1 MRGFKAIRKPST
13 QSQPQSQ
20 SQPQPQYEIADI
32 LNRLGDKLEDL
43 GFNAWQLR
51 TLFAL
56 KKCRTSALGGH
67 IDACDECGN
76 ISISYNSCRNRHCPK
91 CQGRNREQWIE
102 NRETELLPVPYFHV
116 VFTLPEVL
124 NNTALHEPKMLY
136 DTLFETAWET
146 LQTFGKNKNLQMG
159 MIAVLHTWGQNLSLH
174 PHLHCIVPG
183 GGVDEN
189 GAWKNIKNDGKFLFS
204 VKALSKVFRAK
215 FCEKLKANLKDKF
228 NENQENEYEKIRQ
241 SLWEKPWVVYAKK
254 PFGSPKSVVEYLGR
268 YTHKIA
274 ISNGRIRGIDDKT
287 VTFDYKDYRQK
298 GIKKQMVLSHEEFIR
313 RFAMHILP
321 KRFVKIRHYGF
332 LSSTW
337 KRIKLKKLQQ
347 NLGIQPKEKLPPKAF
362 QPKCTCCKV
371 GNLVTI
377 ATFDLRGPPSWFLE
391 MSRNLPAPKSAF

>member
-1 MRGFKAIRKPST
+1 MSGLKTSKKQST
-13 QSQPQSQ
+13 QPQSQPQ
-20 SQPQPQYEIADI
+20 YEVADV
-32 LNRLGDKLEDL
+32 LNKLGSKLENL
-43 GFNAWQLR
+43 ELNSWQLR

-76 ISISYNSCRNRHCPK
+76 VSISYNSCRNRHCPK
-91 CQGRNREQWIE
+91 CQGRKREKWIE
-102 NRETELLPVPYFHV
+102 NRENELLPVPYFHV
-116 VFTLPEVL
+116 VFTLPDVL
-124 NNTALHEPKMLY
+124 NKTALHEPKMLY
-136 DTLFETAWET
+136 DILFESAWET

-274 ISNGRIRGIDDKT
+274 ISNHRIRNIDAEN

-298 GIKKQMVLSHEEFIR
+298 GLRKQMTLSHEEFIR
-313 RFAMHILP
+313 RFTLHILP
-321 KRFVKIRHYGF
+321 KRLVKIRHYGF

-337 KRIKLKKLQQ
+337 KRKKLKTLQQ
-347 NLGIQPKEKLPPKAF
+347 NLGVIPREKPIKKPF
-362 QPKCTCCKV
+362 SPKCSCCKV

-377 ATFDLRGPPSWFLE
+377 ATFDLRGPPRWFLE
-391 MSRNLPAPKSAF
+391 RSQSLKLPKI

>member
-1 MRGFKAIRKPST
+1 MRGFKTIKKQPT
-13 QSQPQSQ
+13 QSQPQ
-20 SQPQPQYEIADI
+20 YEVADV
-32 LNRLGDKLEDL
+32 LNKLGSKLEDL
-43 GFNAWQLR
+43 GLNSWQLR
-51 TLFAL
+51 TLSAL

-91 CQGRNREQWIE
+91 CQGRKREKWIE
-102 NRETELLPVPYFHV
+102 NRENELLPVPYFHV
-116 VFTLPEVL
+116 VFTIPDTLNSLVL
-124 NNTALHEPKMLY
+124 QQPKMLY
-136 DTLFETAWET
+136 DILFESAWET

-189 GAWKNIKNDGKFLFS
+189 GAWKNIRNNGKFLFP

-274 ISNGRIRGIDDKT
+274 ISNGRIRGIDDKI
-287 VTFDYKDYRQK
+287 VTFDYKYYRQK

-321 KRFVKIRHYGF
+321 KKFVKIRHYGF

-337 KRIKLKKLQQ
+337 KRIKLKNLQQ
-347 NLGIQPKEKLPPKAF
+347 KLGIQSKEKPLPKPF
-362 QPKCTCCKV
+362 QPKCSCCKT

-377 ATFDLRGPPSWFLE
+377 AMFDLRGPPQWFLE
-391 MSRNLPAPKSAF
+391 MNQSQPTPKK